1 MKNLYY
7 VRIPL
12 WVISHT
18 SHGVIMP
25 RSVYYNKKDYKIS
38 RVLSIGDVPMMQ
50 FGRPVV
56 KYVVLISGME
66 KALYYDV
73 WKNRWYSLKEVSAKK
88 AQEINSR
95 MRQSCPYEY
104 FRNITKAGQYL
115 PSPKPK

>member
-12 WVISHT
+12 WVKSHT

-104 FRNITKAGQYL
+104 FRNIMKAGQYL